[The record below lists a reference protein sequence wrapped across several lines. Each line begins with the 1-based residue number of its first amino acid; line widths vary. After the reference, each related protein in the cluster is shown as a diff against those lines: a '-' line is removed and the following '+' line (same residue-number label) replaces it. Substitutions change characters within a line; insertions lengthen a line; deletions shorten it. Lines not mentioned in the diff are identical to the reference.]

1 MQTVVMRLRQCRLT
15 IVCVALAIMASPA
28 WAQSSKKIGVGAQ
41 ASVLQV
47 SSSTRPTDVGV
58 GGRASYSITDR
69 LDLEGEVNFF
79 LQDADDVLKGGR
91 KMQALLG
98 VKAGY
103 RNDRFGVF
111 AKARPGFVRFGEGQ
125 QPAGTACILIF
136 PPPASCFVPET
147 RFAMD
152 LGGALE
158 LYLASAAGLRLDVG
172 DTIIRSTDNSFQ
184 FGTSERTTNNI
195 QVSGGF
201 VVRF

>member
-1 MQTVVMRLRQCRLT
+1 MQIIITRLRLCRLT
-15 IVCVALAIMASPA
+15 VVYVVLAITASPA
-28 WAQSSKKIGVGAQ
+28 WAQSSKTIGIGVQ

-47 SSSTRPTDVGV
+47 SGSNGSSEIGV
-58 GGRASYSITDR
+58 GGRVSYSITDR
-69 LDLEGEVNFF
+69 WDLDGEFNFF
-79 LQDADDVLKGGR
+79 PQHADDVLKGGR
-91 KMQALLG
+91 KTQALIG

-125 QPAGTACILIF
+125 QPARTACILIF

-152 LGGALE
+152 LGSVLE
-158 LYLASAAGLRLDVG
+158 LYLAPAAGLRLDVG
-172 DTIIRSTDNSFQ
+172 DTIIRSTDNSVR
-184 FGTSERTTNNI
+184 FGTSERTTNNV

-201 VVRF
+201 IFRF

>member
-1 MQTVVMRLRQCRLT
+1 MVLRQCRLT
-15 IVCVALAIMASPA
+15 VVCVALAMMASPA

-69 LDLEGEVNFF
+69 LDLEGELNFF
-79 LQDADDVLKGGR
+79 PQDADDVLKGGR

-152 LGGALE
+152 LGGVLE
-158 LYLASAAGLRLDVG
+158 LYLAPAAGLRLDVG
-172 DTIIRSTDNSFQ
+172 DTIIRSTDNSFR
-184 FGTSERTTNNI
+184 FGMSERTTNNT

-201 VVRF
+201 IFRF